1 MVIVAR
7 TNLQDNK
14 NKLNSIIKSMGLKF
28 VMPPAEMEALEEEE
42 EVIGVA
48 EEVVAKKAVQAIV
61 ISVNGATALM

>member
-28 VMPPAEMEALEEEE
+28 VMPPAAMEALEEEE

>member
-14 NKLNSIIKSMGLKF
+14 NKLNSTIKSMGLKF
-28 VMPPAEMEALEEEE
+28 VMPQAAMVALEEE